1 MENDFIEYYNR
12 ELAYIREMGR
22 EFAEQYPKVASRLGM
37 EGIQVADPYVE
48 RLMEGFSFLTARIHK
63 KMDAEFPQFTQNLL
77 EVLYPH
83 YISPTPAIGIIDF
96 DINSKKGD
104 LVKGYTLPKGTVF
117 RARTGGKECR
127 FSTGHEITFHPVE
140 IEEAEISS
148 SMSDLPP
155 KLLKNFRGSKQ
166 IRSALRI
173 QIKVVGGSTI
183 SDLKNFD
190 KLTFFLNGEEIY
202 THKLLEML
210 MAHTIGIVAHDHERP
225 IRWTKFIDVKNLKH
239 EGFEANQSLLPSDSR
254 VFQGYRQL
262 HEYFAFPQRYL
273 FTSLT
278 GVEKAIALP
287 EDLKKQKIKAF
298 ELTFLFDKAAH
309 ELEGVITAEN
319 LRLHSVPVINLF
331 PMQANRINVTPN
343 AHEFHVVVDRAKPLD
358 YEIYSIDKVTVNAPG
373 QKEVQ
378 EFRPFFDIYGAN
390 GDSINQFYSL
400 RREVRKPS
408 LNQSQVAKRTGYR
421 GSEVFISIVDVG
433 NPPYNEQEVF
443 GLNIETTCTNRDL
456 PHIFSSGGDV
466 DFRFNVSVPVD
477 KVHFIK
483 NPSRP
488 RAPLGREA
496 YSWRLI
502 NHLNLNYLNLLDSDE
517 ESGAEAVRELL
528 HIYSDLGDPLLAR
541 QIQGIRSIKLEPIYR
556 RMPLKGAIVFGRG
569 VSIKVLLDENEF
581 AGISP
586 YLFGAVLEQFFAR
599 HVSINMLTE
608 LELSTLQSGIIA
620 TWKPRLGGRPTV

>member
-37 EGIQVADPYVE
+37 EGIQVPDPYVE

-83 YISPTPAIGIIDF
+83 YVSPTPAIGIIDF
-96 DINSKKGD
+96 DVNSKKGD

-127 FSTGHEITFHPVE
+127 FSTGSEVTFHPLV
-140 IEEAEISS
+140 IEEAEVTS

-155 KLLKNFRGSKQ
+155 KLLKSFRGNKQ
-166 IRSALRI
+166 IRSALRV
-173 QIKVVGGSTI
+173 QIKVVGGSNI
-183 SDLKNFD
+183 ADLKNFN
-190 KLTFFLNGEEIY
+190 KLNFFLNGEEVY

-210 MAHTIGIVAHDHERP
+210 MAHTIGIVVHDNERP
-225 IRWTKFIDVKNLKH
+225 VRWTKFLDVKNLKH
-239 EGFEANQSLLPSDSR
+239 EGFETNQSLLPTDSR
-254 VFQGYRQL
+254 VFQGYRLL
-262 HEYFAFPQRYL
+262 HEYFAFPYKYL
-273 FTSLT
+273 YVSLS
-278 GVEKAIALP
+278 GIQQAITLP
-287 EDLKKQKIKAF
+287 EELQKQKIKSF
-298 ELTFLFDKAAH
+298 EVTFLFDKIAH
-309 ELEGVITAEN
+309 DLEGVITAEN

-331 PMQANRINVTPN
+331 PMLANRINILPN
-343 AHEFHVVVDRAKPLD
+343 AHEYHVVVDKAKPLD
-358 YEIYSIDKVTVNAPG
+358 YEIYSLTKVTVNAPG
-373 QKEVQ
+373 AKETK
-378 EFRPFFDIYGAN
+378 EFRPFFDVYGAE
-390 GDSINQFYSL
+390 GQTIHQFYSV
-400 RREVRKPS
+400 RREARKAS
-408 LNQSQVAKRTGYR
+408 LSANQISRRTGYR
-421 GSEVFISIVDVG
+421 GSEIFISIVDVD
-433 NPPYNEQEVF
+433 NPPYDNHTVF
-443 GLNIETTCTNRDL
+443 GLNIETMSTNRDL
-456 PHIFSSGGDV
+456 PYIFNSGGDV

-477 KVHFIK
+477 RISFIK
-483 NPSRP
+483 KPTRT
-488 RAPLGREA
+488 RAPIGREA

-502 NHLNLNYLNLLDSDE
+502 NHLNLNYLNLLDSNE

-528 HIYSDLGDPLLAR
+528 HIYSDLGDPMLAR

-556 RMPLKGAIVFGRG
+556 RMPVRGSIVFGRG
-569 VSIKVLLDENEF
+569 VSIKVLVDENEF

-586 YLFGAVLEQFFAR
+586 YLFGSILDQFFSR

-608 LELSTLQSGIIA
+608 LELSSLQSGLIA